1 MNDSNKT
8 ILEDQMAGFLLGELT
23 KEELKELQDLPETDR
38 FIPLGEL
45 ERIASTVSLLDLD
58 TRENMPGHLR
68 IAVIES
74 YRTLVS
80 EGRSAPLQT
89 TDMKAMFLPRSF
101 RESIAWIA
109 CLAASIIA
117 IGLWLRPINKVE
129 TAAVSVWTRE
139 SLMANASD
147 VLKASWS
154 DGTTPIQE
162 KVVGDVVW
170 SNKQQTGFMRFI
182 GMPVNDPSV
191 EQYQLWIVDPSRD
204 KEPIDGGVFD
214 VSTTG
219 ETIIPIK
226 AKLRVIRPTAFAVT
240 IEKPGGVV
248 VSTQERLPL
257 LATLGKTVLIRHKSP
272 R

>member
-1 MNDSNKT
+1 MNDSDKT
-8 ILEDQMAGFLLGELT
+8 KSEEQIAGFILGELT
-23 KEELKELQDLPETDR
+23 EEELKELQDLSETDR
-38 FIPLGEL
+38 FIPLSEL
-45 ERIASTVSLLDLD
+45 ERIASTVSLLGLD
-58 TRENMPGHLR
+58 DRENLPDHLR
-68 IAVIES
+68 KAVTES

-80 EGRSAPLQT
+80 EGHSAPVQT
-89 TDMKAMFLPRSF
+89 TKLKATISSRSI
-101 RESIAWIA
+101 RESIAWTS

-129 TAAVSVWTRE
+129 TIAESVLTRE

-147 VLKASWS
+147 VVKASWS
-154 DGTTPIQE
+154 GGTTPMQE

-170 SNKQQTGFMRFI
+170 SNKQQSGFMRFV

-191 EQYQLWIVDPSRD
+191 EQYQLWIIDPSRD
-204 KEPIDGGVFD
+204 EEPIDGGVFD

-257 LATLGKTVLIRHKSP
+257 LATLGKTVLIRYKSP